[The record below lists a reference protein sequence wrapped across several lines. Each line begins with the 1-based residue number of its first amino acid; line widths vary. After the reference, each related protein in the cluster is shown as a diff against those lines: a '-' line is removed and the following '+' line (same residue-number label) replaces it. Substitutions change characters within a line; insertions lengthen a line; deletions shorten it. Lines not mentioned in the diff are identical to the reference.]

1 MLRHF
6 AILGAALLIAH
17 VPTSGQDE
25 TDRLSAYIDTQFQT
39 TIGEL
44 PRLAWFLPDGTVAAQ
59 DSSPSIYLYTRS
71 NRAQPAHLRDTLSQI
86 EMAALR
92 PKQHVA
98 CDLAPN
104 GEQTVVSIYTT
115 LARAGGNNPQIL
127 STSKA
132 LPDLVGG
139 YDQAQLHGRS
149 SDEVWKE
156 MQPASADQPRQSAI
170 IRQKG
175 AQFYY
180 SLAALYSGPNKEVA
194 RTGIFLHEPSGKI
207 LAAHVEDIRGEWC
220 DGCTMPTYVDGIE
233 RIYVVENM
241 FTAPAFAYPLLM
253 LDSSTI
259 EGRSIKLVTF
269 TPSREFS
276 RHLYFEYVVG
286 CF

>member
-6 AILGAALLIAH
+6 AILVAALLLAL
-17 VPTSGQDE
+17 PAAFGQDE
-25 TDRLSAYIDTQFQT
+25 TDRLSAYIDTQFLS

-44 PRLAWFLPDGTVAAQ
+44 PRLAWFLPDGTVVAQ
-59 DSSPSIYLYTRS
+59 DTSPGIFLYTRS
-71 NRAQPAHLRDTLSQI
+71 NKPQLAHLRDTLSQI

-104 GEQTVVSIYTT
+104 GEQTVASIYTT
-115 LARAGGNNPQIL
+115 LAHAAGNNPQVL
-127 STSKA
+127 STSKVP
-132 LPDLVGG
+132 PDLEGG
-139 YDQAQLHGRS
+139 FEQATLRGRAET
-149 SDEVWKE
+149 EVWKE
-156 MQPASADQPRQSAI
+156 MQPASADQPRQSAVI
-170 IRQKG
+170 QRKG
-175 AQFYY
+175 AQFFY
-180 SLAALYSGPNKEVA
+180 SVAALYSGPNKEVM
-194 RTGIFLHEPSGKI
+194 RTGIFLHESNGKI
-207 LAAHVEDIRGEWC
+207 LAAHVEDIRGTWC
-220 DGCTMPTYVDGIE
+220 DGCAMPTYADGIE

-253 LDSSTI
+253 LDASTI

-276 RHLYFEYVVG
+276 RHLFFEYVVG